1 MIFRSKTFL
10 IESDKIAC
18 LVCGL
23 GGKITTYLK
32 AVDALNKAGYSV
44 VIYEYD
50 ESVVALGDPELLPK
64 LISEIADDFN
74 EQSEPYAD
82 AMATGVSM
90 GAYIAFNVQRRNPKV
105 KHGVYGT
112 AGISVA
118 HAIFTAKVFRKYRT
132 QFERKGYT
140 EQSLEHTWK
149 DIEILSDLE
158 LDDNKS
164 LLVVMGSI
172 DRIVRYKTASRMM
185 DDWKKRGI
193 KAEYFSKKGLG
204 HALTIRWY
212 KNNLGSLLK
221 SYDNKIS

>member
-1 MIFRSKTFL
+1 MTFRTKEFL

-23 GGKITTYLK
+23 GGKISTYLK
-32 AVDALNKAGYSV
+32 AVDALNKACYSV

-64 LISEIADDFN
+64 LITEIAEDFN
-74 EQSEPYAD
+74 KKSESYTQ

-90 GAYIAFNVQRRNPKV
+90 GAYIAFNVQRRNPKI
-105 KHGVYGT
+105 KHGIYGT

-118 HAIFTAKVFRKYRT
+118 HAIFTAKVFRKYRIE
-132 QFERKGYT
+132 FEQKGYT
-140 EQSLEHTWK
+140 EKSLENEWK

-158 LDDNKS
+158 LDSSKS
-164 LLVVMGSI
+164 LLIVLGSL

-185 DDWKKRGI
+185 DGWKKRGI

-212 KNNLGSLLK
+212 KNNLGLLLQR
-221 SYDNKIS
+221 YDRTVQ